1 MINLPPLDLDALLG
15 TLDAKQ
21 PAGVFDEE
29 DETYQGI
36 EHEMVKLGSLGEANI
51 DWSYVDEASRQYLS
65 TQCKHFRVAGHLVTA
80 RLRPRTWP
88 HWTEAML
95 VLAGMVERYWETSQ
109 PKPGPRGLLAKRKLL
124 ALLVERLSQAL
135 EVLDRKTYNP
145 GLQDQ
150 AQRAFDRLQ
159 AEATAAQ
166 LDVSMLS
173 RLEAQMHR
181 HVESTLFPE
190 PVALKPSDGQ
200 QGGRALSDAFFQPSE
215 VPKSGDE
222 REGRRTLLT
231 MAEFI
236 NEQDIY
242 DPAGYQLRR
251 FALWAHLR
259 TTPPAKRDQFTEL
272 MCVPVDTEESYREA
286 ISTNSVSPLVLLRV
300 EKSVTSSPY
309 WLRGSF
315 FAAAMA
321 ARLEMPAVAEAIRH
335 AAERFLLRLP
345 GLSDL
350 RFADGRP
357 FVDRDTLGWIG
368 NAEARP
374 AAARAPQ
381 EFAELREELASR
393 LDTEGVEPVLR
404 RLQAHPATSSGPR
417 QRCHATVIAADL
429 LKSRGL
435 DWLAEELYANAS
447 RLMKGVT
454 VDQWEPEL
462 FQHLAKHVPAQ
473 QENEHRRSQSQGER
487 K

>member
-135 EVLDRKTYNP
+135 EALDRKTYNP

-404 RLQAHPATSSGPR
+404 RLQAHQATSSGPR